1 MSHHR
6 QRLHPGVGQTGGIMT
21 DFEARYA
28 AIASRDSRYDG
39 QFFTAVRSTGIYCRP
54 SCPARTPARR
64 NVTFYATAAAA
75 QQAGYR
81 SCKRCLPHATPGSPQ
96 WNIGADVASRAM
108 RLIDDGLVEREGVE
122 ALADRLGYSRRHLT
136 RVLVEQVGAG
146 PQALAIAH
154 RLDHAR
160 ALLEATDLP
169 VVDVAHT
176 AGFGSVRQFND
187 AAKSAWGVTPS
198 HLRSGA
204 AARAGSR
211 GTPVEVRLRVR
222 EPYDAPRLLSFL
234 SERAI
239 DGVERVAPGGLT
251 RALRLPS
258 GPALATYTASAG
270 PRGTSLAARFVLQ
283 DAGDLPAAIARSRRL
298 FDADADPIAVR
309 DALSQDARLAGAV
322 ARAPGLRV
330 PGAVDPFEMIVRA
343 VVGQQISVSGART
356 ALGRIVARH
365 GDEVDF
371 GDESWL
377 AFPTPEALADVD
389 PQQGL
394 MPASRWRTIG
404 AVARAILDGEL
415 ETHAGADRASARRA
429 LLAIPGIGPWTA
441 DYVMMRAYGDPD
453 AIPVGDL
460 VLRRAAGLEADAL
473 EEESRSWSPW
483 RAYAAMHLWTA
494 FSERR

>member
-1 MSHHR
+1 M
-6 QRLHPGVGQTGGIMT
+6 GQTGGIMT
-21 DFEARYA
+21 DFEAQYA

-108 RLIDDGLVEREGVE
+108 RLIDDGWVEREGVE
-122 ALADRLGYSRRHLT
+122 ALAGRLGYSRRHLT
-136 RVLVEQVGAG
+136 RVLVEQLGAG

-160 ALLEATDLP
+160 ALLEGTDLP
-169 VVDVAHT
+169 MVDVAHT

-187 AAKSAWGVTPS
+187 AARAAWDVTPS

-204 AARAGSR
+204 VTHSASR
-211 GTPVEVRLRVR
+211 GTPLEIRLRVR
-222 EPYDAPRLLSFL
+222 EPYDARRLLQFL

-239 DGVERVAPGGLT
+239 DGVERVEPGVLT
-251 RALRLPS
+251 RTLRLPS
-258 GPALATYTASAG
+258 GPALAMYTATEG
-270 PRGTSLAARFVLQ
+270 KRGTLLTARFVLQ

-298 FDADADPIAVR
+298 FDADADPVAVEA
-309 DALSQDARLAGAV
+309 ALSADARLSSLV
-322 ARAPGLRV
+322 ATAPGLRV

-343 VVGQQISVSGART
+343 VVGQQISVAGART

-365 GDEVDF
+365 GEEVVL
-371 GDESWL
+371 GDESWRV
-377 AFPTPEALADVD
+377 FPQPEVLADVD

-394 MPASRWRTIG
+394 MPAARWRTIG
-404 AVARAILDGEL
+404 AVATAILGGEL
-415 ETHAGADRASARRA
+415 EIHAGADRAAARRA

-460 VLRRAAGLEADAL
+460 VLRRATGLDADAL
-473 EEESRSWSPW
+473 DRASRAWSPW
-483 RAYAAMHLWTA
+483 RAYAAMHLWSA
-494 FSERR
+494 NS